1 MVTWTMNDN
10 DRLKRTINEDLD
22 VRASDR
28 TLAHMRDTVL
38 DSHGLSQE
46 AKSALTLTIARR
58 KIMRNPIVKFAVA
71 AAVVAAALMGATLF
85 RSSGSGV
92 AWAEVARKVQA
103 SRGTVYRMQQTDA
116 DSPSGAD
123 HAMVYSSPTR
133 ERADYYKDGRIFR
146 SIYVDYET
154 KTVVYIIHE
163 GKRYIRDTHSLHQ
176 FGVQQRQNWIDP
188 KGLVQ
193 KFLSCEHKKLEP
205 QTIERTLCE
214 GLETTDPTFF
224 GSDFPVPI
232 SRLNV
237 QLWVSTATGYP
248 VLFKAEVV
256 CGEDGERRIEGTA
269 DQFQWDVELDP
280 SELEPTIPDDYTLE
294 EWPS

>member
-1 MVTWTMNDN
+1 
-10 DRLKRTINEDLD
+10 
-22 VRASDR
+22 
-28 TLAHMRDTVL
+28 
-38 DSHGLSQE
+38 
-46 AKSALTLTIARR
+46 
-58 KIMRNPIVKFAVA
+58 MRNPIVKFAIA
-71 AAVVAAALMGATLF
+71 AAVVATAIMGVTLF

-92 AWAEVARKVQA
+92 VWAEVAQKVQA
-103 SRGTVYRMQQTDA
+103 SQGTVFRMQETNSEA
-116 DSPSGAD
+116 DY
-123 HAMVYSSPTR
+123 AMVYSSPTR
-133 ERADYYKDGRIFR
+133 ERADYYKDGGVFR

-154 KTVVYIIHE
+154 KTVMYIVHE
-163 GKRYIRDTHSLHQ
+163 GKRYIRDTHSLRQ

-205 QTIERTLCE
+205 QTIEAIQCE

-224 GSDFPVPI
+224 GGDFPVPI

-256 CGEDGERRIEGTA
+256 CGEDGGRRIEGTA

-280 SELEPTIPDDYTLE
+280 GELEPTMPEDYILE